1 MNTAPVSLP
10 AARALVLHLQA
21 LDTAPGAE
29 PPPTR
34 AALYALVERLGCI
47 QIDTLQ
53 MVHRSHYLV
62 PWSRLG
68 RYDPADLDALAFD
81 PADRRLFEYWKK
93 AASLIP
99 LAHYR
104 YSLPQMRAYREQ
116 PRSSWREWIER
127 EMTHEVLAHV
137 RERLAAEGPLRASDF
152 HYDGPRRQAWWD
164 WKPAKAALEHL
175 YNTGEA
181 MIADRVNFQRAYDLR
196 ERVLPEWVDTS
207 EPTPDEAHR
216 FRIEQAARALG
227 ICEPAQVAEYAY
239 LFRGVARPH
248 IRALMREGVFVEVEA
263 ETVNG
268 PAAMIVHRDNLGLLE
283 QARDGALTPARTT
296 FLSPF
301 DSLFWAAGRDE
312 QLWGFNQVLECYKR
326 EPDRIYGYFSLP
338 ILHRDRLVGR
348 FDPKLD
354 RKRGVLHIRALH
366 LEPGVEPDEALVAD
380 TAAALR
386 DFLAFHNA
394 RAVEIAEKGHA
405 DFRRK
410 LLAALA

>member
-1 MNTAPVSLP
+1 MTTAPVSLR
-10 AARALVLHLQA
+10 AARALALHTQA

-34 AALYALVERLGCI
+34 DTLCALAERLGCI

-53 MVHRSHYLV
+53 VVHRSQYLV

-68 RYDPADLDALAFD
+68 RYNPADLDALAFD

-99 LAHYR
+99 LTHYR
-104 YSLPQMRAYREQ
+104 YSLPQMRAFREQ
-116 PRSSWREWIER
+116 PQSRWRAWIER
-127 EMTHEVLAHV
+127 EMTREVLAHV

-152 HYDGPRRQAWWD
+152 DDDGPRRQAWWD

-175 YNTGEA
+175 YNTGDA
-181 MIADRVNFQRAYDLR
+181 MIADRVNFQRVYDLR
-196 ERVLPEWVDTS
+196 ERVLPDWVDTT
-207 EPTPDEAHR
+207 EPTVDEARR
-216 FRIEQAARALG
+216 FRLEQAARALG
-227 ICEPAQVAEYAY
+227 ISTPAQVGDYAY
-239 LFRGVARPH
+239 FLRGTARPY
-248 IRALMREGVFVEVEA
+248 INALLREGVLVPVEA
-263 ETVNG
+263 EMVSG
-268 PAAMIVHRDNLGLLE
+268 PPVTMVVHRDNLGLLE
-283 QARDGALTPARTT
+283 RARDGALTPSRTT

-301 DSLFWAAGRDE
+301 DSLLWAGERDE

-326 EPDRIYGYFSLP
+326 EPDRIWGYFCLP

-348 FDPKLD
+348 FDPSLD
-354 RKRGVLHIRALH
+354 RKRSLLRIKALH
-366 LEPGVEPDEALVAD
+366 LEPGVEPDDALVTD

-394 RAVEIAEKGHA
+394 HTVEIADKGHA
-405 DFRRK
+405 EFRRR
-410 LLAALA
+410 LLARL